1 MARGHFKCHLV
12 IVVIIFS
19 FEREGGGEEGGG
31 GGRGGREG
39 CVLLKSGLPSLSPKR
54 FKRKVL

>member
-19 FEREGGGEEGGG
+19 FEK
-31 GGRGGREG
+31 GRRKGKEDGRVV
-39 CVLLKSGLPSLSPKR
+39 CS
-54 FKRKVL
+54 

>member
-19 FEREGGGEEGGG
+19 FERGRSGGG
-31 GGRGGREG
+31 GGHIFLSGKMA
-39 CVLLKSGLPSLSPKR
+39 LKCSKINPN
-54 FKRKVL
+54 F

>member
-19 FEREGGGEEGGG
+19 FEKGRSVGGGGEEDGGL
-31 GGRGGREG
+31 
-39 CVLLKSGLPSLSPKR
+39 CAPKE
-54 FKRKVL
+54 

>member
-19 FEREGGGEEGGG
+19 FEKGRSGGGGERRTGGL
-31 GGRGGREG
+31 
-39 CVLLKSGLPSLSPKR
+39 CAPKE
-54 FKRKVL
+54 